1 MGSDYACEIPDAI
14 EKCSA
19 FLLVLSKC
27 AQESNWVPKE
37 LDLAITYNKVIIP
50 FQIDD
55 EMLTKPFNFR
65 LTNVQRI
72 EAFHNLEQAYDQ
84 LLGRIGVQTGLTRSD
99 KVESELP
106 EKYSYYQML
115 GISDISQV
123 NIDNIRAAND
133 VTVSMKVPIGINNKG
148 EKSVPRL
155 TSEGRWA

>member
-1 MGSDYACEIPDAI
+1 M
-14 EKCSA
+14 
-19 FLLVLSKC
+19 
-27 AQESNWVPKE
+27 
-37 LDLAITYNKVIIP
+37 
-50 FQIDD
+50 
-55 EMLTKPFNFR
+55 
-65 LTNVQRI
+65 QRI

-133 VTVSMKVPIGINNKG
+133 VTVSMKVPRKFLLVLIRKAKKCSSTYIRRAMGLM
-148 EKSVPRL
+148 V
-155 TSEGRWA
+155 